1 MDTKRNA
8 EFLEVL
14 QTKLDAYRLH
24 HSLCVA
30 ESARALAAR
39 YGANEEKAYTAGL
52 VHDVM
57 KNTPPED
64 LLNFLADNGIMLTA
78 ARRASPKTW
87 HAIAGEAYLRT
98 VLHMTDEEILSAVRY
113 HTTGRAG
120 MTTLEKIVFIA
131 DFISEDRDY
140 PGVDHMRETAA
151 RSLEE
156 AIAEGLQFTVR
167 ELLCAARPVD
177 PDSIGAYNDA
187 VLSLS
192 ERSEQK
198 G

>member
-1 MDTKRNA
+1 
-8 EFLEVL
+8 
-14 QTKLDAYRLH
+14 
-24 HSLCVA
+24 
-30 ESARALAAR
+30 
-39 YGANEEKAYTAGL
+39 
-52 VHDVM
+52 
-57 KNTPPED
+57 
-64 LLNFLADNGIMLTA
+64 
-78 ARRASPKTW
+78 
-87 HAIAGEAYLRT
+87 
-98 VLHMTDEEILSAVRY
+98 
-113 HTTGRAG
+113 
-120 MTTLEKIVFIA
+120 MTTLEKVVFIA

>member
-30 ESARALAAR
+30 ESARTLAAR

-64 LLNFLADNGIMLTA
+64 LLNFLTDNGIMLTA

-120 MTTLEKIVFIA
+120 MTTLEKVVFIA

-151 RSLEE
+151 RSLEA
-156 AIAEGLQFTVR
+156 AIVEGLQFTVR